1 VIEMKIGVACSP
13 GLAVEKAYIL
23 EEPEIV
29 IDENGIPQEKAEEEL
44 GRLNKAIEK
53 SKAQME
59 AVYEKTLAVV
69 GEEDAEI
76 IQAHQMILEDPIFQD
91 GIRDAI
97 REELLTAEHAISKKV
112 EEQVAIFEMIDDPYI
127 RERAADVK
135 DVGSRMLM
143 NVLGLEIKD
152 ISSLTENAI
161 VVGHDITPSL
171 MATLDRE
178 HVKGIL
184 AEVGGATAH
193 TAILARNLEIPAV
206 LGATGVLSMVKDG
219 QMLMVNGSKGEIEID
234 PDQSRIAEI
243 EKKIEN
249 ARTIK
254 KELSQIKELESK
266 TKDGHHIE
274 LVANIGL
281 PVDTEKALEYG
292 AEGVGLF
299 RTEFLYM
306 DRSCPPDE
314 EEQFASYQK
323 VLSNMNGK
331 PVIIRTLDV
340 GGDKEIS
347 YFHFEKEENPFLGY
361 RAIRICLEDQEL
373 FKTQLRAILRAS
385 KYGNALI
392 MFPMIASV
400 DEVVKAKAVLE
411 EAKEELRAKN
421 QEYDENI
428 KVGIMVE
435 IPSAAVA
442 ADLFVDEIDFFSIG
456 TNDLTQYA
464 LAVDRGNI
472 KVSGIYNS
480 FHPALLRLFENVI
493 EASEKNGKFTGMCG
507 ELAGNPLA
515 SLLLLGMGF
524 DELSMSPSSILKVKK
539 IITSVDMAYAKS
551 VAQHALSLTKA
562 EEIETYLR
570 GKLSEL
576 GLDYI
581 LEV

>member
-1 VIEMKIGVACSP
+1 MKIGVACSP
-13 GLAVEKAYIL
+13 GLAIEKAYIL
-23 EEPEIV
+23 EEPDIV
-29 IDENGIPQEKAEEEL
+29 IDFNGIPENQTEAELE
-44 GRLNKAIEK
+44 RLEKAIEV
-53 SKAQME
+53 SKVQLSAI
-59 AVYEKTLAVV
+59 YEKTLLAV

-97 REELLTAEHAISKKV
+97 KGELLTAEHAIQKKV

-135 DVGSRMLM
+135 DVGNRMLM

-152 ISSLTENAI
+152 ISSLSENAI
-161 VVGHDITPSL
+161 VVGQDITPSL

-206 LGATGVLSMVKDG
+206 LGAAGVLSMVKDG
-219 QMLMVNGSKGEIEID
+219 QVLLLDGSKGEVEID
-234 PDQSRIAEI
+234 PDQARIAEI
-243 EKKIEN
+243 EKKIEKSKV
-249 ARTIK
+249 IK
-254 KELSQIKELESK
+254 KELGLIKDLESS

-306 DRSCPPDE
+306 DRTCPPDE
-314 EEQFASYQK
+314 EEQFVSYKK
-323 VLSNMNGK
+323 VLSDMNGK

-347 YFHFEKEENPFLGY
+347 YFNFEKEENPFLGY
-361 RAIRICLEDQEL
+361 RAIRICLDDTEL

-385 KYGNALI
+385 KFGNALI

-400 DEVVKAKAVLE
+400 DEVIRAKAVLE
-411 EAKEELRAKN
+411 EAKEELRQRN
-421 QEYDENI
+421 QEFDESI

-442 ADLFVDEIDFFSIG
+442 ADLFAGEIDFFSIG
-456 TNDLTQYA
+456 TNDLTQYT
-464 LAVDRGNI
+464 LAVDRGNT
-472 KVSGIYNS
+472 KVSGIYRS
-480 FHPALLRLFENVI
+480 FHPALLRLFKNVI

-515 SLLLLGMGF
+515 TLLLLGMGF

-539 IITSVDMAYAKS
+539 IVTSVDMSYARE
-551 VAQHALSLTKA
+551 VAQHALSLAKA
-562 EEIETYLR
+562 EEIEAYLR
-570 GKLSEL
+570 GQLSEL